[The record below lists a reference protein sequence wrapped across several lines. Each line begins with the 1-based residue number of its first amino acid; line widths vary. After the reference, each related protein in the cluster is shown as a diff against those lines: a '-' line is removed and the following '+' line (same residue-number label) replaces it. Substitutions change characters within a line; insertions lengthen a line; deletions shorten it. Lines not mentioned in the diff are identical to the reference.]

1 MLDAF
6 EVEMQRLIDN
16 KERGASLEEG
26 AMSVNTRFRYRQTFR
41 HFTTFLE
48 DSNTPLD
55 SITPATIAKFKVA
68 RHKAIISLKQARG
81 GTSIAL
87 DIAVLHRIFAFGVV
101 QKMMAENPID
111 LSKESKPGKNPK
123 HGARPFTGDELAK
136 FRGVLKFKQKGQAPI
151 DDTYVFL
158 ALRWLGLR
166 TSDAVR
172 LTWEHI
178 HFDRGVNG
186 EVEILTQ
193 KRGKIAII
201 PLSTELRDA
210 LEELRRERKPHAEDR
225 VLFNPCP
232 KQPFGDRVRLSTHVR
247 ALCRRAGV
255 KGSAHCF
262 RDTFACDMLAKGNG
276 IYEVAQMLADTVE
289 TVQKHYAQFVPAA
302 RDAAQVKMDTG
313 VGIEEQAKIAAQR
326 GRKVVGIR

>member
-232 KQPFGDRVRLSTHVR
+232 KQPFRGPRTTEHSRKGTVPTRRGEGIGPLLPRYIRLRH
-247 ALCRRAGV
+247 AG
-255 KGSAHCF
+255 
-262 RDTFACDMLAKGNG
+262 
-276 IYEVAQMLADTVE
+276 
-289 TVQKHYAQFVPAA
+289 
-302 RDAAQVKMDTG
+302 
-313 VGIEEQAKIAAQR
+313 
-326 GRKVVGIR
+326 